1 MFVYKRIYTV
11 MYMLSNRLFII
22 RTTPRRPLIRTI
34 CFKTVKKH
42 DTNDAT
48 LLCTL
53 LSLCGSGTKGRLICW
68 VLAEDNELLEAA
80 AFCKQPSDFEF
91 PKKRREINEVRP
103 YNPELEFPWDREFR
117 KSLVC
122 GCCRPKVNRFCLIR
136 LVTSREK
143 IATSIIIFL
152 PVDTKLCL
160 ISFNKIIF
168 LTKGSE
174 KKELIPR
181 TSNVIT
187 RMNFM

>member
-1 MFVYKRIYTV
+1 
-11 MYMLSNRLFII
+11 MLNNRLFII
-22 RTTPRRPLIRTI
+22 RTTPLIHTI

-53 LSLCGSGTKGRLICW
+53 LFLCGSGTKDRLICW
-68 VLAEDNELLEAA
+68 ILAEDNELLKAA
-80 AFCKQPSDFEF
+80 AFRKQPSDFEF
-91 PKKRREINEVRP
+91 PKKRREINEIRP

-122 GCCRPKVNRFCLIR
+122 CRPKVNRFCLIR
-136 LVTSREK
+136 LVTSCEK

-160 ISFNKIIF
+160 ISFDKITF